1 MSLASAI
8 ASSSVVNRSTVMT
21 GPKTSS
27 RTIRIAGVTSAKTV
41 GR

>member
-1 MSLASAI
+1 MAI
-8 ASSSVVNRSTVMT
+8 ASSSVEKRSMVRT

-27 RTIRIAGVTSAKTV
+27 WTMRIAPVTSAKTV